1 MRYPLKILT
10 LAGLGMMFS
19 QSATAL
25 GVTAGTDITNTAT
38 ASYTVGVTPLTAT
51 SNTTS
56 TIVDE
61 LLNVTVVGQDAG
73 SQVTVS
79 SGAIAQVQT
88 YVVTNTGNG
97 TDSYSFTASNQTGD
111 DFDTDALRDYLR
123 SCLPRAM
130 VPADIHLLDEL
141 PLTPSGKLDINALP
155 ASLPAATDTEFVAA
169 RNETEAAIAAIWA
182 EALGLE
188 RVGVHDDFFA
198 LRGHSLLA
206 IKVIARTGE
215 SLGIEL
221 PLQSMFETPTVAGVA
236 QAIEA
241 LRWTLS
247 SDKAQPVAGEDR
259 EVLRL

>member
-1 MRYPLKILT
+1 MYRS
-10 LAGLGMMFS
+10 GDLGR
-19 QSATAL
+19 
-25 GVTAGTDITNTAT
+25 
-38 ASYTVGVTPLTAT
+38 
-51 SNTTS
+51 
-56 TIVDE
+56 
-61 LLNVTVVGQDAG
+61 LNVDGDVVLLGRIDRQIKLRGLRIDAREIESVAG
-73 SQVTVS
+73 AF
-79 SGAIAQVQT
+79 SGVRRCALVLHDKAANAAWLAL
-88 YVVTNTGNG
+88 YVVSENT
-97 TDSYSFTASNQTGD
+97 DD
-111 DFDTDALRDYLR
+111 DFHVDALRDYLR

-155 ASLPAATDTEFVAA
+155 ASLPAATETEFVAA

-182 EALGLE
+182 ETLGLE

>member
-1 MRYPLKILT
+1 
-10 LAGLGMMFS
+10 
-19 QSATAL
+19 
-25 GVTAGTDITNTAT
+25 
-38 ASYTVGVTPLTAT
+38 
-51 SNTTS
+51 
-56 TIVDE
+56 
-61 LLNVTVVGQDAG
+61 
-73 SQVTVS
+73 
-79 SGAIAQVQT
+79 
-88 YVVTNTGNG
+88 
-97 TDSYSFTASNQTGD
+97 
-111 DFDTDALRDYLR
+111 
-123 SCLPRAM
+123 M

-155 ASLPAATDTEFVAA
+155 ASRPAATDTEFVAV

-221 PLQSMFETPTVAGVA
+221 PLQSMFETPTVEGVA
-236 QAIEA
+236 QAIDA

-247 SDKAQPVAGEDR
+247 SDKAQSVAGDDR
-259 EVLRL
+259 EVLRM